1 MSLKLTTIRPV
12 LHAQR
17 GAVLFISMI
26 MLVVLSL
33 IGIASMQVTTLQ
45 ERMAGNYYTLGRAFE
60 NAEGSVR
67 LQETTIKA
75 TVDAGGA
82 FTSNDDRCKSKYG
95 TYTNA
100 EDWAKS
106 KVATGGTATV
116 TRRIDTCIPGQ
127 SSLKTGQKLNED
139 TSSEYEVV
147 SVNTD
152 NTVTAANSASMVVIE
167 TVFIP

>member
-1 MSLKLTTIRPV
+1 MSLELTTIRAVP
-12 LHAQR
+12 HAQR

-67 LQETTIKA
+67 LQETTIKS
-75 TVDAGGA
+75 TIDAGGA
-82 FTSNDDRCKSKYG
+82 YISNDDLCKSKYG

-100 EDWAKS
+100 EDWANS
-106 KVATGGTATV
+106 KVATSGTATA
-116 TRRIDTCIPGQ
+116 TRRIDRCIPGQ

-139 TSSEYEVV
+139 TTSEYEIV